1 MEAVLADFQ
10 ALFAF
15 AVALFTG
22 GLWWST
28 HRLGD
33 LQKKMN
39 ELQADQ
45 LDLQKKLADIQ
56 KQLAKGDLQPLINVS
71 AVARPDF
78 GIRLTN
84 LGKYGVQ
91 LKRLLYHQKLPESPG
106 SGGQDLSA
114 CSDCPSLPIALP
126 PGGDQVLHIPKS
138 NERQDTKYLEV
149 LYTHGANPG
158 ILLSD
163 LWKFEYVP
171 SPREHQSRLTQVW
184 GAEEVRG
191 KEST

>member
-1 MEAVLADFQ
+1 ME
-10 ALFAF
+10 
-15 AVALFTG
+15 VALAIVQGFSAALVAVFTWK
-22 GLWWST
+22 LWEST
-28 HRLGD
+28 KRLGD
-33 LQKKMN
+33 LQERMN

-45 LDLQKKLADIQ
+45 MRLQEKLADIH

-91 LKRLLYHQKLPESPG
+91 LKRLLHHQKLPESPG

-158 ILLSD
+158 TLLSD